1 MRLTDE
7 AARQTIRHNLDET
20 LVVEAAAGTGKTTEL
35 VNRIV
40 RVLAEGRANVREI
53 VAVTFTEKAA
63 GELKLRLRQQ
73 LETER
78 QQAASRDVAARLDE
92 AVQNLEEAHVST
104 IHGFCA
110 DLLRERPVEARVDPL
125 FRVLTEGQAERLF
138 DEAFAGWFHSILE
151 APPEGVRRSL
161 RRTSRGS
168 RPGDVDED
176 GPTERLRRAA
186 FDLAE
191 WRDFRGAWT
200 RERFERETMMTA
212 IVPLV
217 HALADVSKSPSY
229 AGDNLFLDTE
239 PVRRLSADLAGAPQP
254 ETPADFDGLES
265 QLVDL
270 RRNRDFKRGRKGS
283 GPTYAKGVP
292 RARVLEARDRLVQ
305 ALDDFQL
312 RADADLA
319 SLLHD
324 ELLECVDRYQRLKA
338 REGALD
344 FLDLLLH
351 ARDLVRDNTAV
362 RNHFQTRFRCLFVD
376 EFQDTDPLQAE
387 LLLLLASKDP
397 GETRW
402 HHVEPVPGKLFLVGD
417 PKQSIYR
424 FRRADVHIY
433 TQVREQLVDRGATF
447 VELRKSFRGVEN
459 LQRVIN
465 AAFAPVMDGNVETR
479 QARYVPLERER
490 GDHPAQPSVVVL
502 PVPRPYAQRFISARA
517 IEESLPDAV
526 GAYIEWLVR
535 HSGWTVTERRDS
547 RGSYALKEYQSQPA
561 SGREFPAATAERPG
575 AISEGHPTNRRVPIE
590 ARHICILF
598 RRFVSYGEDVTR
610 AYVDALEARGVK
622 HLLVG
627 GRAFHGRE
635 EIETL
640 RAALMAIEW
649 PDDQLSV
656 FATLRGALFAIGDEE
671 LLEYHHTAGGFHPF
685 RIPATLPKGLEPVR
699 DGLTCLANWHRR
711 RNRRPVAETISD
723 VLGTTRA
730 HVSFVLRPGGEQVLA
745 NVLHVAELARQY
757 EIEGGMSFRGFVE
770 ALREAA
776 SGGQAAEAPI
786 LEEGSDG
793 VRLMTVHKA
802 KGLEF
807 PVVILA
813 DITARLTPFDAS
825 RHIDTERERCALRI
839 GGWSPKDLNDNKAME
854 LLREEKEG
862 ERVAYVAATRARD
875 LLVVPAV
882 GDGPYAEGWV
892 APLNAAIYPPED
904 GRRVQAPAAGCPPF
918 ASRDSVLSR
927 PDGDPAT
934 RLTVCPGRHDFTSL
948 GGQYSVVWWS
958 PEPALLSLG
967 KEASFGL
974 SRDDLIV
981 KDVSPAVLRRHLDA
995 HHAWKAER
1003 DRAIAG
1009 AQQPSIDVMTATAA
1023 ASSADPLPIGD
1034 DIDVV
1039 TEVVVGSAAASAE
1052 TVASRPGGQRFG
1064 SLVHALIADMPL
1076 DAADAHTI
1084 KRLASAHGRVL
1095 GADALEV
1102 AAAESLVLRLT
1113 KHPVVRAA
1121 ARAARNGHCYREMPV
1136 TWRTS
1141 TGALIEGFVD
1151 LAYTDEAGV
1160 VVVDFKTDR
1169 ELEGAA
1175 DRYQRQVRI
1184 YAAAIAAATGLSARA
1199 VLLRL

>member
-1 MRLTDE
+1 MTPRDRQGRTPSTPLGPGEASRDTDE
-7 AARQTIRHNLDET
+7 ASRRIIREQLDQT

-78 QQAASRDVAARLDE
+78 WQAPSRDAAVRLDE

-138 DEAFAGWFHSILE
+138 NEAFGGWFQLILE
-151 APPEGVRRSL
+151 RPPEGVRRSL
-161 RRTSRGS
+161 RRTSRGA

-176 GPTERLRRAA
+176 GPMERLRRAA

-200 RERFERETMMTA
+200 REPFDREGMIA
-212 IVPLV
+212 ALVPLV
-217 HALADVSKSPSY
+217 HSLADISRSPSY

-239 PVRRLSADLAGAPQP
+239 PVRRLSADLAGASAP
-254 ETPADFDGLES
+254 ETAADYDGLES
-265 QLVDL
+265 QFIDL

-292 RARVLEARDRLVQ
+292 RARVLEARDLLVQ
-305 ALDDFQL
+305 ALDEFQL

-319 SLLHD
+319 ALLHE
-324 ELLECVDRYQRLKA
+324 ELLECVNRYQRLKA

-351 ARDLVRDNTAV
+351 ARDLIRDNTAV
-362 RNHFQTRFRCLFVD
+362 RNHFQARFRCLFVD

-387 LLLLLASKDP
+387 LLLLLASNDP

-402 HHVEPVPGKLFLVGD
+402 PYVDPVPGKLFLVGD

-433 TQVREQLVDRGATF
+433 TQVCEQLIARGATR
-447 VELRKSFRGVEN
+447 VELRRSFRGVEN

-479 QARYVPLERER
+479 QARYVALEPSRADRAE
-490 GDHPAQPSVVVL
+490 QPSVVAL
-502 PVPRPYAQRFISARA
+502 PVPRPYAHRFISARA

-526 GAYIEWLVR
+526 GAYVEWLVK
-535 HSGWTVTERRDS
+535 HSGWTVTARRD
-547 RGSYALKEYQSQPA
+547 PA
-561 SGREFPAATAERPG
+561 T
-575 AISEGHPTNRRVPIE
+575 RVPIE

-598 RRFVSYGEDVTR
+598 RRFVSYGEDITR
-610 AYVDALEARGVK
+610 AYVEALEARGIK

-656 FATLRGALFAIGDEE
+656 FATLRGTLFAFGDEE
-671 LLEYHHTAGGFHPF
+671 LLEYHHHAGSFHPF
-685 RIPATLPKGLEPVR
+685 KVPETLPTGLEPVR
-699 DGLTCLANWHRR
+699 DALTCLASWHRR

-776 SGGQAAEAPI
+776 TGGRAAEAPI

-825 RHIDTERERCALRI
+825 RHIDSERERCALRI

-882 GDGPYAEGWV
+882 GDGPYTDGWV
-892 APLNAAIYPPED
+892 APLNAAVYPPED
-904 GRRVQAPAAGCPPF
+904 ARRVPARAAGCPEF
-918 ASRDSVLSR
+918 ASKDSVLSR

-934 RLTVCPGRHDFTSL
+934 RLTVCPGRHEFTSD
-948 GGQYSVVWWS
+948 GGPYSVVWWS
-958 PEPALLSLG
+958 PEPAVLSLG
-967 KEASFGL
+967 AQAPFGL
-974 SRDDLIV
+974 RRDDLIV
-981 KDVSPAVLRRHLDA
+981 KDVAPAVLRRGLDA
-995 HHAWKAER
+995 YHAWKAER
-1003 DRAIAG
+1003 EAAIG
-1009 AQQPSIDVMTATAA
+1009 TAQQPSIDVMTTTAA
-1023 ASSADPLPIGD
+1023 AVSADLAPIGGE
-1034 DIDVV
+1034 IEV
-1039 TEVVVGSAAASAE
+1039 TTEIVEGALLDTSEAA
-1052 TVASRPGGQRFG
+1052 VPGRPGG
-1064 SLVHALIADMPL
+1064 
-1076 DAADAHTI
+1076 
-1084 KRLASAHGRVL
+1084 
-1095 GADALEV
+1095 
-1102 AAAESLVLRLT
+1102 
-1113 KHPVVRAA
+1113 
-1121 ARAARNGHCYREMPV
+1121 
-1136 TWRTS
+1136 
-1141 TGALIEGFVD
+1141 
-1151 LAYTDEAGV
+1151 
-1160 VVVDFKTDR
+1160 
-1169 ELEGAA
+1169 
-1175 DRYQRQVRI
+1175 
-1184 YAAAIAAATGLSARA
+1184 
-1199 VLLRL
+1199 

>member
-1 MRLTDE
+1 MTPSTRTDE
-7 AARQTIRHNLDET
+7 AGRRLIRQALDQT

-78 QQAASRDVAARLDE
+78 RDTTSPETAARLNE

-110 DLLRERPVEARVDPL
+110 DLLRERPVEARIDPL
-125 FRVLTEGQAERLF
+125 FKVLTEGQAERLF
-138 DEAFAGWFHSILE
+138 SEAFGAWFQAHLE
-151 APPEGVRRSL
+151 DPPEGMRRSL

-176 GPTERLRRAA
+176 GPMERLRRAA

-200 RERFERETMMTA
+200 RGPFDRRSMIAHT
-212 IVPLV
+212 VPLV
-217 HALADVSKSPSY
+217 HALADVSKAASY
-229 AGDNLFLDTE
+229 AGDNLSLDTE
-239 PVRRLSADLAGAPQP
+239 PVRRLSSDLANAAAPGTEADL
-254 ETPADFDGLES
+254 DGLES
-265 QLVDL
+265 QLIDL
-270 RRNRDFKRGRKGS
+270 RRNRDFKRARKGS

-292 RARVLEARDRLVQ
+292 RSRVLEARDALMQ
-305 ALDDFQL
+305 ALDEFQV
-312 RADADLA
+312 RADEDLA
-319 SLLHD
+319 ALLHG
-324 ELLECVDRYQRLKA
+324 ELLVCVDRYQLLKA

-351 ARDLVRDNTAV
+351 ARDLIRGNTVV
-362 RNHFQTRFRCLFVD
+362 RNHFQARFKCILVD

-387 LLLLLASKDP
+387 MLLLLASKEP

-402 HHVEPVPGKLFLVGD
+402 QHIDPVPGKLFLVGD

-424 FRRADVHIY
+424 FRRADVGIY
-433 TQVREQLVDRGATF
+433 RSVCGLLVARGATF
-447 VELRKSFRGVEN
+447 VELRKSFRSVAN
-459 LQRVIN
+459 IQHVVN
-465 AAFAPVMDGNVETR
+465 AAFAPLMDGDIEAR
-479 QARYVPLERER
+479 QARYVPLERSR
-490 GDHPAQPSVVVL
+490 DDHAGQPSVVVL
-502 PVPRPYAQRFISARA
+502 PVPLPYAQRFVAARA
-517 IEESLPDAV
+517 IEQSLPDAV
-526 GAYIEWLVR
+526 GAYVEWLVR
-535 HSGWTVTERRDS
+535 HSGWRVTERHD
-547 RGSYALKEYQSQPA
+547 
-561 SGREFPAATAERPG
+561 
-575 AISEGHPTNRRVPIE
+575 PTIRVPLE

-598 RRFVSYGEDVTR
+598 RRFVSYGEDITR

-671 LLEYHHTAGGFHPF
+671 LLEYHHVASTFHPF
-685 RIPATLPKGLEPVR
+685 RIPATLPKGLEPIR
-699 DGLTCLANWHRR
+699 EALTCLAHWHRR

-723 VLGTTRA
+723 VLGSTRA

-757 EIEGGMSFRGFVE
+757 ELEGGMSFRGFVE

-776 SGGQAAEAPI
+776 SGGHAAEAPI

-813 DITARLTPFDAS
+813 DITARLTPFDAN
-825 RHIDTERERCALRI
+825 RFIDSDHERCALRL

-854 LLREEKEG
+854 LVREEKEG

-882 GDGPYAEGWV
+882 GDAPYTGGWV
-892 APLNAAIYPPED
+892 SPLNAAIYPPED
-904 GRRVQAPAAGCPPF
+904 LRRTSTPGTGCPVF
-918 ASRDSVLSR
+918 TSKDSVLSR
-927 PDGDPAT
+927 PDGDPAS
-934 RLTVCPGRHDFTSL
+934 RLTVCPGQYDLTSSE
-948 GGQYSVVWWS
+948 GAYSVVWWS
-958 PEPALLSLG
+958 PEPSVLRLG
-967 KEASFGL
+967 AQAPFGL
-974 SRDDLIV
+974 RRDDLIV
-981 KDVSPAVLRRHLDA
+981 KDVSPAVLRRHLDDYNS
-995 HHAWKAER
+995 WKS
-1003 DRAIAG
+1003 DREATIAA
-1009 AQQPSIDVMTATAA
+1009 AQTPSIDVVTATAA
-1023 ASSADPLPIGD
+1023 AQNPDLA
-1034 DIDVV
+1034 
-1039 TEVVVGSAAASAE
+1039 SAAFSAIE
-1052 TVASRPGGQRFG
+1052 ITTEIVESAVARPGGPRFG
-1064 SLVHALIADMPL
+1064 SLVHALLADMPL
-1076 DAADAHTI
+1076 DTVDATTI
-1084 KRLASAHGRVL
+1084 ARLATAHGRVL
-1095 GADALEV
+1095 GAGADEI
-1102 AAAESLVLRLT
+1102 AAAEALIARVLT
-1113 KHPVVRAA
+1113 HPVLEAA
-1121 ARAARNGHCYREMPV
+1121 RRAARDGRCYRETPV
-1136 TWRTS
+1136 TWRS
-1141 TGALIEGFVD
+1141 DGGALIEGFVD
-1151 LAYTDEAGV
+1151 LAYLDEDGF

-1169 ELEGAA
+1169 ELDGAL
-1175 DRYQRQVRI
+1175 DRYQRQVQI
-1184 YAAAIAAATGLSARA
+1184 YATAIAAATGRAARG
-1199 VLLRL
+1199 VLMRV

>member
-1 MRLTDE
+1 MTLPRRTDE
-7 AARQTIRHNLDET
+7 DSRRIIRENLDDT

-63 GELKLRLRQQ
+63 GELKLRLRQR

-78 QQAASRDVAARLDE
+78 QQATRRDAAARLDE

-125 FRVLTEGQAERLF
+125 FRVLTEGQGQRLF
-138 DEAFAGWFHSILE
+138 NEAFASWFHSILE
-151 APPEGVRRSL
+151 TPPEGVRRSL

-176 GPTERLRRAA
+176 GPMERLRRAA

-200 RERFERETMMTA
+200 RESFDREGMIAA
-212 IVPLV
+212 ILPLV

-239 PVRRLSADLAGAPQP
+239 PVRRLSADLASAPPP
-254 ETPADFDGLES
+254 ETAADFDGLES

-292 RARVLEARDRLVQ
+292 RARVLEARDLLTHS
-305 ALDDFQL
+305 LDDFQL

-319 SLLHD
+319 ALLHE
-324 ELLECVDRYQRLKA
+324 ELLECVDRYKHLKA

-351 ARDLVRDNTAV
+351 ARDLIRDNATV

-387 LLLLLASKDP
+387 ILLLLASKDP

-402 HHVEPVPGKLFLVGD
+402 QHVDPVPGKLFLVGD

-433 TQVREQLVDRGATF
+433 TNVCEQLVERGATF

-465 AAFAPVMDGNVETR
+465 AAFAPVMDGNADTR
-479 QARYVPLERER
+479 QARYVPLERSR
-490 GDHPAQPSVVVL
+490 ADHPDQPSVVVL
-502 PVPRPYAQRFISARA
+502 PVPRPYAQRFVAARA

-526 GAYIEWLVR
+526 GAYVEWLVTQ
-535 HSGWTVTERRDS
+535 SNWMVTERRDS
-547 RGSYALKEYQSQPA
+547 SK
-561 SGREFPAATAERPG
+561 
-575 AISEGHPTNRRVPIE
+575 RVKLE
-590 ARHICILF
+590 SRHICLLF
-598 RRFVSYGEDVTR
+598 RRFVSYGEDITR

-656 FATLRGALFAIGDEE
+656 FATLHGALFAIGDEE
-671 LLEYHHTAGGFHPF
+671 LLEYHHHAGSFHPF
-685 RIPATLPKGLEPVR
+685 KIPEKLPTGLEPIR
-699 DGLTCLANWHRR
+699 EALTCLANWHRR

-745 NVLHVAELARQY
+745 NALHVAELARQY
-757 EIEGGMSFRGFVE
+757 TIEGGMSFRGFVE

-825 RHIDTERERCALRI
+825 RYIDAERERCALRI

-854 LLREEKEG
+854 LFREEKEG

-875 LLVVPAV
+875 LLVVPAL
-882 GDGPYAEGWV
+882 GDGPYTEGWV
-892 APLNAAIYPPED
+892 APLNAAIYPAED
-904 GRRVQAPAAGCPPF
+904 ARRVQAGAVGCPSF
-918 ASRDSVLSR
+918 ASKDSVLMR
-927 PDGDPAT
+927 PDGDPAS
-934 RLTVCPGRHDFTSL
+934 RLTVCPGHHEFTASDDPYSL
-948 GGQYSVVWWS
+948 VWWS
-958 PEPALLSLG
+958 PEPAVLSLG
-967 KEASFGL
+967 AQAPFGL
-974 SRDDLIV
+974 RRDDLIV
-981 KDVSPAVLRRHLDA
+981 KDVAPAVLRRGLDTY
-995 HHAWKAER
+995 HAWKTGRE
-1003 DRAIAG
+1003 DAIAA
-1009 AQQPSIDVMTATAA
+1009 AQRPSINVMTATAA
-1023 ASSADPLPIGD
+1023 AATEVLVPIGH
-1034 DIDVV
+1034 DIDAA
-1039 TEVVVGSAAASAE
+1039 TEIVDGPPQAAFAE
-1052 TVASRPGGQRFG
+1052 ATAPRRPGGQRFG

-1076 DAADAHTI
+1076 DAPDVRTI
-1084 KRLASAHGRVL
+1084 ARLASAHGRVL
-1095 GADALEV
+1095 GADAAEI
-1102 AAAESLVLRLT
+1102 AAAEAIVLRVL
-1113 KHPVVRAA
+1113 KHPVLQAA
-1121 ARAARNGHCYREMPV
+1121 ARANRDGRCYREMPV
-1136 TWRTS
+1136 TWRTDA
-1141 TGALIEGFVD
+1141 GAIIEGFVD
-1151 LAYTDEAGV
+1151 LAYADESGF

-1169 ELEGAA
+1169 ELDGAV

-1184 YAAAIAAATGLSARA
+1184 YAAAIAAATGRPARA
-1199 VLLRL
+1199 VLMRV